1 MATKNPEPVSEKNAA
16 YHDEKAELEPVKP
29 AAGGNVDYTGSVAK
43 TDPREIALVR
53 KIDWRLMV
61 SDEFSKWDGCN
72 EQQLTMHAANPMYNV
87 LPCKSPPIILSSDG
101 AFWRSSCE
109 AHVKLMAMC
118 DKLCRASTQEL
129 QPLQLLHHHH

>member
-1 MATKNPEPVSEKNAA
+1 MATKNPEPVIEKNAA

-61 SDEFSKWDGCN
+61 SDEFSNWDSCN

-87 LPCKSPPIILSSDG
+87 LPCKSPPIIISFAG
-101 AFWRSSCE
+101 AFWQGSCE
-109 AHVKLMAMC
+109 ARVKLTATY
-118 DKLCRASTQEL
+118 DKLCRALTREF
-129 QPLQLLHHHH
+129 